1 MIKRV
6 VLGVAAAA
14 MIGFSGAAEAF
25 PDKNI
30 TFLIPY
36 GPGGGFDTVVR
47 KIVPKMEEILGV
59 EVVPTNMPGANGRKA
74 ATLLERSKP
83 DGYTIM
89 IFNIPGHGL
98 GLLRGEDIGYDI
110 ENLTWLAQVGQDGYV
125 VLGAA
130 DNENIK
136 SVQDVLDLGRGIKIP
151 DQGPSSTSHMANQ
164 ITWTTFGVPYEF
176 ITGYKSSQDY
186 TTAVLRGDGDLTM
199 VVSGSAKRYNANN
212 DFNVLAEFSDN
223 KQFPDAPGGAEL
235 GQPDLDNLGLR
246 RAVAGPAGMPADV
259 VKILS
264 DALVA
269 AVNDPEVQ
277 AWAEE
282 TGNPMPALGAEQ
294 TAAAVKRSFEF
305 HKRYADIL
313 D

>member
-1 MIKRV
+1 VIKRV
-6 VLGVAAAA
+6 TLGLAAAA
-14 MIGFSGAAEAF
+14 MVGLAGAAEAF

-74 ATLLERSKP
+74 ATYLERADP
-83 DGYTIM
+83 DGHTIM

-98 GLLRGEDIGYDI
+98 GLIRGEEIGYDI
-110 ENLTWLAQVGQDGYV
+110 EGLTWLAQVGQDGYV
-125 VLGAA
+125 VLSAA
-130 DNENIK
+130 DNEAIT
-136 SVQDVLDLGRGIKIP
+136 SVQDVIDLGREIKIP

-164 ITWTTFGVPYEF
+164 ITWSTLDVPYKF

-212 DFNVLAEFSDN
+212 DYNIIAEFSDN

-246 RAVAGPAGMPADV
+246 RVVAGPAGMPDEAK
-259 VKILS
+259 KILS
-264 DALVA
+264 DALVQ
-269 AVNDPEVQ
+269 AVNDPEIQ

-282 TGNPMPALGAEQ
+282 TGNPMPALGADE
-294 TAAAVKRSFEF
+294 TAAAVQRSFEF

>member
-1 MIKRV
+1 MKRV
-6 VLGVAAAA
+6 TLGLAAAA
-14 MIGFSGAAEAF
+14 MIGLSGAAQAF
-25 PDKNI
+25 PDKEI

-47 KIVPKMEEILGV
+47 KIIPKMEEELGV
-59 EVVPTNMPGANGRKA
+59 TVVPTNMPGANGRKA
-74 ATLLERSKP
+74 ATYLTRAKP
-83 DGYTIM
+83 DGHTIM

-98 GLLRGEDIGYDI
+98 GLIRGEDIGYDI
-110 ENLTWLAQVGQDGYV
+110 EGLSWLAQIGQDGYV
-125 VLGAA
+125 VMSAA
-130 DNENIK
+130 DNEKI
-136 SVQDVLDLGRGIKIP
+136 SSMQDVLDLGREIKIP
-151 DQGPSSTSHMANQ
+151 DQGESSTSHMANQ
-164 ITWTTFGVPYEF
+164 ITWATFEVPYTF

-199 VVSGSAKRYNANN
+199 AVSGSAKRYNANG
-212 DFNVLAEFSDN
+212 DFNILAEFSEN

-246 RAVAGPAGMPADV
+246 RVVAGPAGVPDDV
-259 VKILS
+259 VEKLS
-264 DALVA
+264 AAIIA

-282 TGNPMPALGAEQ
+282 TGNPMPALGAKEA
-294 TAAAVKRSFEF
+294 TAAVQRSFEF
-305 HKRYADIL
+305 HKRFADVMK